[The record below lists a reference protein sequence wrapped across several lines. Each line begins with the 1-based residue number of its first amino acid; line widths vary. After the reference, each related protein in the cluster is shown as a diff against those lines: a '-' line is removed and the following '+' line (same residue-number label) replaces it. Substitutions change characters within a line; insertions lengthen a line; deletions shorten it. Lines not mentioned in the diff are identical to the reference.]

1 MKVDQPDLLSKF
13 HLAVAL
19 THYANSAEGMVLIA
33 RATQKSNKLLLNKK
47 TGQEGVGLS
56 WLKYSSQLIPQF
68 SGGGRRICLALR
80 ISHLLKQTRNHLH

>member
-33 RATQKSNKLLLNKK
+33 RATQKSNKLLQKDR
-47 TGQEGVGLS
+47 TGRCWFKLVEIQFTA
-56 WLKYSSQLIPQF
+56 YSSV
-68 SGGGRRICLALR
+68 
-80 ISHLLKQTRNHLH
+80 